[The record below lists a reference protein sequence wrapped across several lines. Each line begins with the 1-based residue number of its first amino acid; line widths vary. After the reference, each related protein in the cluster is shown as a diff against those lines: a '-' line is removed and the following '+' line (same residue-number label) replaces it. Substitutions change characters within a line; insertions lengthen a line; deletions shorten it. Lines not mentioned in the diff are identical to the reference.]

1 MELTAASPFLSGSGA
16 ARLPSPVAARR
27 QLIWNVGRF
36 EVTMACEESTKKSVM
51 DRAAARIPPWPPQEP
66 TSDGGDFRIAV
77 VFSEHRE
84 ANGEAK
90 GDERLAVV
98 TFNPRQSR
106 HKHEHLSPRGVPP
119 LFATLYYASDTGGIT
134 IMVLQSERDLLTVSS
149 PGPADT
155 YTTVRLSNETSLSIL
170 VHRNTKV

>member
-1 MELTAASPFLSGSGA
+1 MAS
-16 ARLPSPVAARR
+16 
-27 QLIWNVGRF
+27 
-36 EVTMACEESTKKSVM
+36 EESKKTSVM

-66 TSDGGDFRIAV
+66 AGDGGDFRIAV
-77 VFSEHRE
+77 VFVEHRE
-84 ANGEAK
+84 TDGEAK

-106 HKHEHLSPRGVPP
+106 HTHERLSPHGVPP
-119 LFATLYYASDTGGIT
+119 LLATLYYASDTGGLN
-134 IMVLQSERDLLTVSS
+134 IMLLQSERDLLTVSS

-170 VHRNTKV
+170 VHRNSKV